1 MKSIFQKTK
10 FLTLKVHEIKTTDQN
25 LFKSSR
31 NIKRY
36 ILIICKKFQGLS
48 IFPNR
53 NMNKKVCSKRCFPS
67 TFVYSCFFEKIQFL
81 QCLLSSV
88 APWLYDSTV
97 DTKWKMFEIQVCRLL
112 ENEFFSDFSRKFGVY
127 TYIQVF
133 YICVCKCLNQ
143 RVRIGKKNGKSF
155 KGVSKTKEE
164 KKTHEKIQ
172 FHNSIQD

>member
-1 MKSIFQKTK
+1 MLTSALFSNMLKMKSIFQKTK

-88 APWLYDSTV
+88 APWLYDSMALRQT
-97 DTKWKMFEIQVCRLL
+97 R
-112 ENEFFSDFSRKFGVY
+112 NG
-127 TYIQVF
+127 
-133 YICVCKCLNQ
+133 KCLKFRSADCQKMHFSLIFLGNLEF
-143 RVRIGKKNGKSF
+143 IHTYKF
-155 KGVSKTKEE
+155 
-164 KKTHEKIQ
+164 
-172 FHNSIQD
+172 SIYVPASV